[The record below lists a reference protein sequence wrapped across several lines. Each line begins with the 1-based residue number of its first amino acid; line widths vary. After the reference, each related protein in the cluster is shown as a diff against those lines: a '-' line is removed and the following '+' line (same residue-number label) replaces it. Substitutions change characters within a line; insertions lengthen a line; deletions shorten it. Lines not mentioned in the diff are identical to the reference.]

1 MCSSKSELLE
11 LLKQLKE
18 MSKRRG
24 LLLNTKKTKNMIVD
38 SNRVDIEEFRLGD
51 EKIEEVDNFFCI
63 WDQLLTSP
71 VKEARK

>member
-1 MCSSKSELLE
+1 MDDKTLMCSSKSELLE

-51 EKIEEVDNFFCI
+51 EKIEEVENFFV
-63 WDQLLTSP
+63 SGSSY
-71 VKEARK
+71 